1 MTDPTL
7 YLFFFFFSFFL
18 SFCRSFLAISMTS
31 LASFSGARRAG
42 EKELG
47 PPYSEERVEA
57 RDKVFLRFSL
67 TASLSRSLALQEQG
81 ESVTVAQETSV
92 LDCYTAL
99 NRDFS
104 RLKIT
109 AIYILGLNS

>member
-81 ESVTVAQETSV
+81 ESVTVTHDKQVFSISIQLSTEI
-92 LDCYTAL
+92 YL
-99 NRDFS
+99 NG
-104 RLKIT
+104 K
-109 AIYILGLNS
+109 